1 MSKILDL
8 AKSFEQTSS
17 KQAKDTEQ
25 VVATEFKKHEQ
36 RLIDL
41 LSEKRESN
49 EQRYP
54 RAEQTPIADYVKNL
68 EHRSHSHRDSTF
80 TDVGHPSLSEQE
92 NRTERRDYGS
102 TEDSHSRFS
111 GQGGNVKL
119 QDCIDDKNCKRLCV
133 LVNKDAG
140 SWGKGSL
147 MVPMGY

>member
-1 MSKILDL
+1 MAERGDL
-8 AKSFEQTSS
+8 KNRDDVIKTLEGAGFEIARTTKKSISIKDPEEAKYPPKGAIYEQDFRFGKSFEQTSS

-41 LSEKRESN
+41 LSENESN

-80 TDVGHPSLSEQE
+80 TDVGHP
-92 NRTERRDYGS
+92 
-102 TEDSHSRFS
+102 
-111 GQGGNVKL
+111 
-119 QDCIDDKNCKRLCV
+119 
-133 LVNKDAG
+133 
-140 SWGKGSL
+140 
-147 MVPMGY
+147 